1 MKHSMTRTDLTDEQW
16 TKIRPLIPI
25 HLPIHP
31 QRRGRPWADD
41 RDVLNGILWILRT
54 GAAWRDLPDRYPSKA
69 TCHRRFQQWCRDGTI
84 QRIHQELLRQLDRKN
99 KLDWSE
105 TFVDGTF
112 RSAKKGA
119 HSLSQ
124 LTKASEVVSS
134 PLWMLMAYL

>member
-16 TKIRPLIPI
+16 NKIRPLIPI
-25 HLPIHP
+25 HLHAHP

-69 TCHRRFQQWCRDGTI
+69 TCHRRFQTWCRDGTLA
-84 QRIHQELLRQLDRKN
+84 RIHQELLRQLDHKN
-99 KLDWSE
+99 KIDWSE

-112 RSAKKGA
+112 RSSKKGA
-119 HSLSQ
+119 YSLKQ

-134 PLWMLMAYL
+134 PLWTLMAYL